1 MASRG
6 GRRRRRRR
14 PLPLTGPTAA
24 VLVSGSGSNL
34 QALIDA
40 THDGTL
46 PLEIVVVVSNVP
58 GVRGL
63 ERAANAGIPAEC
75 IPSSDYSERPAFE
88 AALDDRLGPYRPDF
102 LFLAGFMRILTASF
116 VHRYRGRMLNIH
128 PSLLPKYP
136 GLDTHRR
143 VLAAGDR
150 WHGCTVHFVTEA
162 LDGGPPIIRGR
173 VPVEPGDDAGR
184 LAARVLAV
192 EHRIYPRAA
201 ALLATGRVELRDDE
215 VRLDGEPLREPLQFK
230 GAP

>member
-1 MASRG
+1 MAARS
-6 GRRRRRRR
+6 GRRRRRRG
-14 PLPLTGPTAA
+14 PLPLSRPTAA

-40 THDGTL
+40 TRDGSL
-46 PLEIVVVVSNVP
+46 PLEIAVVVSNVP

-63 ERAANAGIPAEC
+63 RRASDAGIPAEC
-75 IPSSDYSERPAFE
+75 VPSRDYAERPAFE
-88 AALDDRLGPYRPDF
+88 AALESRLGRYRPDF
-102 LFLAGFMRILTASF
+102 VFLAGFMRILTASF
-116 VHRYRGRMLNIH
+116 VHRYRGCMLNIH

-143 VLAAGDR
+143 ALAAGDR

-173 VPVEPGDDAGR
+173 VPVEPGDDAEK

-201 ALLATGRVELRDDE
+201 ALLATGRIALRDGC
-215 VRLDGEPLREPLQFK
+215 VRLDGEPLREPLQLDL
-230 GAP
+230 